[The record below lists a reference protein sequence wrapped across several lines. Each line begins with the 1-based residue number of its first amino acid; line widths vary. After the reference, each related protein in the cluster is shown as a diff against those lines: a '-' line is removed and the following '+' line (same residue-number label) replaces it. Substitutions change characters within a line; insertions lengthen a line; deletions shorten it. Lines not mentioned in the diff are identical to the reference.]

1 MEGKTVIAK
10 TLKILRKRTD
20 MTAKD
25 ASVALKEHGIDISA
39 KTIYGYESG
48 ISSPNADVFIALCR
62 IYKCRNIMD
71 EFSDS
76 ADVFFTNSEWNI
88 IEKYMRNLNHE
99 GQQKLIDYAEDLV
112 ASGKYKPTVI
122 EDKSESAK
130 KITTEIA
137 EKIQNEQSED
147 IV

>member
-1 MEGKTVIAK
+1 MNTGELIKKYRKELGMSAEELAAKIGISPSTVYRYENNDISN
-10 TLKILRKRTD
+10 
-20 MTAKD
+20 M
-25 ASVALKEHGIDISA
+25 GIDKLKLLASNLHTQA
-39 KTIYGYESG
+39 STLLGW
-48 ISSPNADVFIALCR
+48 N
-62 IYKCRNIMD
+62 
-71 EFSDS
+71 EFPREYDL
-76 ADVFFTNSEWNI
+76 VIHF
-88 IEKYMRNLNHE
+88 MRTLNKE